1 MSAMPIVVALV
12 SVSGAIATALLGYH
26 LGRRDIRRKE
36 LHEGYISWVDALR
49 ATLDERAALVMY
61 DHVEKLKRT
70 HPEAAQIT
78 PSPSG
83 RTRPEHVRQVRA
95 SDTRLRD
102 REMNLLLL
110 ERSADYVSTIR
121 KLTELAIVRC
131 SSSERDAYAG
141 VFESIGI
148 QKAVAEGMFDLQER
162 LRTDHPRL
170 KRAG

>member
-26 LGRRDIRRKE
+26 LGRRDSRRRE

-61 DHVEKLKRT
+61 DHVEKLKQT
-70 HPEAAQIT
+70 HQEAAQIT

-83 RTRPEHVRQVRA
+83 RTRPEHVRQMRA
-95 SDTRLRD
+95 ADARLRD
-102 REMNLLLL
+102 REINLLLL
-110 ERSADYVSTIR
+110 ERSADYVSAIR
-121 KLTELAIVRC
+121 KLTELAIARS
-131 SSSERDAYAG
+131 SSSERDEHTG
-141 VFESIGI
+141 IFESIGI
-148 QKAVAEGMFDLQER
+148 QKTVAEEMFDLQER
-162 LRTDHPRL
+162 LRTDHPIL